1 MKSDTR
7 ISCYMMFA
15 CFQVA
20 EMQVVLPSVQDELQ
34 TQKEKNS
41 DLVKAHEQ
49 KESDLGEKV
58 SDMLFQAC
66 CSVCGL

>member
-1 MKSDTR
+1 
-7 ISCYMMFA
+7 
-15 CFQVA
+15 
-20 EMQVVLPSVQDELQ
+20 MQVVLPSVQDELQ
-34 TQKEKNS
+34 TQKKKNS